1 MTMDEKKMTGKQPI
15 SKDTIFKVML
25 YITYIVS
32 GVFLLKNIVGK
43 NLPGMV
49 AIGIC
54 LVIFTAIL
62 LTLRR
67 LKRDVREQQ
76 FMTSMGILFVV
87 FIISQF
93 SGESYSDDFLLY
105 MAIIALTGLYLR
117 PKYTL
122 IQVILADIMLAV
134 QYLIHPEKAGALGQY
149 ITCLLIFTL
158 AGVILYLV
166 INRGR
171 AFIEV
176 SQNRAEEAE
185 SLLASLQQLGKELE
199 HNFEN
204 SSAGIEGLRKTN
216 DRLNQNA
223 EELRVGSTS
232 ITQGARAVEDTCDSA
247 QVKMEETEKSVATL
261 TDGVRSFEDS
271 LEINRKNMTEMNQQM
286 EVVQSAMGQVN
297 QVFQLLEQQMKEIY
311 KVTEQLKGISSSTT
325 ILALNAS
332 IEAARAGQSGAGF
345 AVVAS
350 KVQNLAVDSNKCS
363 EQVAGVV
370 GQMQRQIQE
379 TTRQLEESELAINAS
394 LGTLQGLQD
403 GFSHLTDQFG
413 NLYQDIEAQNENIN
427 QVNSIF
433 ETLKNDISEMSH
445 CSEENQKAVED
456 IAEAMDVYKE
466 NMDQMI
472 QDTKQVCEM
481 SANLL
486 NLTRQ

>member
-1 MTMDEKKMTGKQPI
+1 MGEEKETGKQPI

-232 ITQGARAVEDTCDSA
+232 ITQGAKAVEDTCDSA
-247 QVKMEETEKSVATL
+247 QVKTEETEKSVAAL

-363 EQVAGVV
+363 EQVASVV

>member
-1 MTMDEKKMTGKQPI
+1 MGEEKETGKQPI

>member
-1 MTMDEKKMTGKQPI
+1 MGEEKETGKQPI

-67 LKRDVREQQ
+67 LKRDVKEQQ

-105 MAIIALTGLYLR
+105 MAIVALTGLYLR

-232 ITQGARAVEDTCDSA
+232 ITQGAKAVEDTCDSA
-247 QVKMEETEKSVATL
+247 QVKMEETEKSVAAL

-363 EQVAGVV
+363 EQVASVV

>member
-1 MTMDEKKMTGKQPI
+1 MGEEKETGKQPI

-67 LKRDVREQQ
+67 LKRDVSEQQ

-363 EQVAGVV
+363 EQVASVV

>member
-1 MTMDEKKMTGKQPI
+1 MGEEKETGKQPI

-122 IQVILADIMLAV
+122 IQVILADIMLAI

-204 SSAGIEGLRKTN
+204 SSAGIESLRKTN

-363 EQVAGVV
+363 EQVASVV

>member
-1 MTMDEKKMTGKQPI
+1 MGEEKETGKQPI

-67 LKRDVREQQ
+67 LKRDVKEQQ

-232 ITQGARAVEDTCDSA
+232 ITQGAKAVEDTCDSA
-247 QVKMEETEKSVATL
+247 QVKMEETEKSVAAL

-363 EQVAGVV
+363 EQVASVV

>member
-1 MTMDEKKMTGKQPI
+1 MGEEKETGKQPI

-122 IQVILADIMLAV
+122 IQVILADIMLAI

>member
-1 MTMDEKKMTGKQPI
+1 MGEEKETGKQPI

-67 LKRDVREQQ
+67 LKRDVKEQQ

-363 EQVAGVV
+363 EQVASVV

>member
-1 MTMDEKKMTGKQPI
+1 MGEEKETGKQPI

-204 SSAGIEGLRKTN
+204 SSAGIESLRKTN

-286 EVVQSAMGQVN
+286 EVVQSAIGQV
-297 QVFQLLEQQMKEIY
+297 
-311 KVTEQLKGISSSTT
+311 KGISSSTT

-433 ETLKNDISEMSH
+433 ETLKNDIS
-445 CSEENQKAVED
+445 
-456 IAEAMDVYKE
+456 
-466 NMDQMI
+466 
-472 QDTKQVCEM
+472 
-481 SANLL
+481 
-486 NLTRQ
+486 

>member
-1 MTMDEKKMTGKQPI
+1 MDEMKMTGKQPI

-32 GVFLLKNIVGK
+32 GAFLLKNIIGG
-43 NLPGMV
+43 NLPGMI
-49 AIGIC
+49 AIGLC

-62 LTLRR
+62 LTLRG
-67 LKRDVREQQ
+67 LKRDIKEQQ

-93 SGESYSDDFLLY
+93 SGKSSSDDFLLY

-134 QYLIHPEKAGALGQY
+134 QYFIHPEKAGALGQY
-149 ITCLLIFTL
+149 ITCFLIFTL

-185 SLLASLQQLGKELE
+185 KLLTSLQQLGEELE
-199 HNFEN
+199 HNFES
-204 SSAGIEGLRKTN
+204 SSAGIEGLRETN
-216 DRLNQNA
+216 DRLHQNA
-223 EELRVGSTS
+223 EELRIGSTS
-232 ITQGARAVEDTCDSA
+232 ITQGARGVEDTCDNV
-247 QVKMEETEKSVATL
+247 QVKMEETEKQVVAL

-297 QVFQLLEQQMKEIY
+297 QVFQLLEQQMKEIFR
-311 KVTEQLKGISSSTT
+311 VTEQLKGIASSTT

-350 KVQNLAVDSNKCS
+350 KVQELAVDSKECS
-363 EQVAGVV
+363 EQVASVV
-370 GQMQRQIQE
+370 GQMQQQIQE
-379 TTRQLEESELAINAS
+379 TTRQLEESGLAINAS
-394 LGTLQGLQD
+394 LGTLQGLQE
-403 GFSHLTDQFG
+403 GFSQLTDQFG
-413 NLYQDIEAQNENIN
+413 NLYQNIEAQNGNIN
-427 QVNSIF
+427 QVNAIF
-433 ETLKNDISEMSH
+433 ETLKNDIDEMSH
-445 CSEENQKAVED
+445 CSDENQKVVEN
-456 IAEAMDVYKE
+456 IAEAMNVYKE

-472 QDTKQVCEM
+472 QDTKQVYEM
-481 SANLL
+481 SSNLL

>member
-1 MTMDEKKMTGKQPI
+1 MGEEKETGKQPI

-67 LKRDVREQQ
+67 LKRDVKEQQ

-247 QVKMEETEKSVATL
+247 QVKMEETEKSVAAL

-363 EQVAGVV
+363 EQVASVV

-394 LGTLQGLQD
+394 LGTLQGLQE

>member
-1 MTMDEKKMTGKQPI
+1 MGEEKETGKQPI

-247 QVKMEETEKSVATL
+247 QVKMEETEKSVAAL

-363 EQVAGVV
+363 EQVASVV

>member
-1 MTMDEKKMTGKQPI
+1 MGEEKETGKQPI

-67 LKRDVREQQ
+67 LKRDVKEQQ

-247 QVKMEETEKSVATL
+247 QVKMEETEKSVAAL

-363 EQVAGVV
+363 EQVASVV

>member
-1 MTMDEKKMTGKQPI
+1 MGEEKETGKQPI

-67 LKRDVREQQ
+67 LKRDVKEQQ

>member
-1 MTMDEKKMTGKQPI
+1 MGEEKETGKQPI

-204 SSAGIEGLRKTN
+204 SSAGIENLRKTN

>member
-1 MTMDEKKMTGKQPI
+1 MGEEKETGKQPI

-204 SSAGIEGLRKTN
+204 SSAGIESLRKTN

-363 EQVAGVV
+363 EQVASVV
-370 GQMQRQIQE
+370 GQM
-379 TTRQLEESELAINAS
+379 
-394 LGTLQGLQD
+394 
-403 GFSHLTDQFG
+403 
-413 NLYQDIEAQNENIN
+413 
-427 QVNSIF
+427 
-433 ETLKNDISEMSH
+433 
-445 CSEENQKAVED
+445 
-456 IAEAMDVYKE
+456 
-466 NMDQMI
+466 
-472 QDTKQVCEM
+472 
-481 SANLL
+481 
-486 NLTRQ
+486 

>member
-1 MTMDEKKMTGKQPI
+1 MDEKKVTGKQPI
-15 SKDTIFKVML
+15 SKDKIFKVML

-32 GVFLLKNIVGK
+32 GAFLLKNIIGG
-43 NLPGMV
+43 NMPGMI
-49 AIGIC
+49 AIGLC
-54 LVIFTAIL
+54 LVIFTAVL
-62 LTLRR
+62 LILRR
-67 LKRDVREQQ
+67 LKRDIKEQQ
-76 FMTSMGILFVV
+76 FMTSMGLLFVV

-93 SGESYSDDFLLY
+93 SGESFSDDFLLY
-105 MAIIALTGLYLR
+105 IAIMALTGLYLR

-134 QYLIHPEKAGALGQY
+134 QYFIHPEKAGALGQY

-176 SQNRAEEAE
+176 SQSRAEEAE
-185 SLLASLQQLGKELE
+185 KLLVSLKQLGEELE
-199 HNFEN
+199 HNFES

-216 DRLNQNA
+216 DRLYQNA
-223 EELRVGSTS
+223 EELRIGSTS
-232 ITQGARAVEDTCDSA
+232 ITQGAKGVEDTCDNV
-247 QVKMEETEKSVATL
+247 QVKMEETEKQVVAL

-271 LEINRKNMTEMNQQM
+271 LEVNRKNMAEMNQQM

-297 QVFQLLEQQMKEIY
+297 QVFQLLEQQMKEIF

-350 KVQNLAVDSNKCS
+350 KVQDLAVDSNKCS
-363 EQVAGVV
+363 EQVASVV

-379 TTRQLEESELAINAS
+379 TTRQLEESGLAINAS
-394 LGTLQGLQD
+394 LDTLQGLQD
-403 GFSHLTDQFG
+403 GFSQLTDQFG
-413 NLYQDIEAQNENIN
+413 NLYQNIEAQNGNIN
-427 QVNSIF
+427 QVNTIF
-433 ETLKNDISEMSH
+433 ETLKNDIDEMSH
-445 CSEENQKAVED
+445 CSDENQKAVED
-456 IAEAMDVYKE
+456 IAEAMNVYKE

-472 QDTKQVCEM
+472 QDTKQVYEM
-481 SANLL
+481 SSNLL
-486 NLTRQ
+486 SLTRQ

>member
-1 MTMDEKKMTGKQPI
+1 MGEEKETGKQPI

-49 AIGIC
+49 AIGLC

-62 LTLRR
+62 LILRG
-67 LKRDVREQQ
+67 LKRDIKEQQ

-93 SGESYSDDFLLY
+93 SGESSSDDFLLY

-122 IQVILADIMLAV
+122 IQVIIADIMLAV
-134 QYLIHPEKAGALGQY
+134 QYFIHPEKAGALGQY

-166 INRGR
+166 IKRGR

-185 SLLASLQQLGKELE
+185 SLLASLQQLGEELE

-204 SSAGIEGLRKTN
+204 SSAGIEGLQKTN

-232 ITQGARAVEDTCDSA
+232 ITQGARVVEDTCDSA
-247 QVKMEETEKSVATL
+247 QIKMEETEKRVAAL
-261 TDGVRSFEDS
+261 TDGVRSFENS
-271 LEINRKNMTEMNQQM
+271 LETNRKNMAEMNQQM

-297 QVFQLLEQQMKEIY
+297 QVFQLLEEQMKEIY
-311 KVTEQLKGISSSTT
+311 KVTEQLKSISSSTT

-370 GQMQRQIQE
+370 GQMQHQIQE

-413 NLYQDIEAQNENIN
+413 NLYQDIEAQNENVN

>member
-1 MTMDEKKMTGKQPI
+1 MGEEKETGKQPI

-204 SSAGIEGLRKTN
+204 SSAGIESLGKTN

>member
-1 MTMDEKKMTGKQPI
+1 MDEKKVTRKQPI
-15 SKDTIFKVML
+15 SKDKIFKVML

-32 GVFLLKNIVGK
+32 GAFLLKNIIGG
-43 NLPGMV
+43 NLPGIV
-49 AIGIC
+49 AIGLC

-62 LTLRR
+62 LTLRG
-67 LKRDVREQQ
+67 LKRDVKEQQ

-93 SGESYSDDFLLY
+93 SGESSSDDFLLY
-105 MAIIALTGLYLR
+105 MAIMALTGLYLR

-134 QYLIHPEKAGALGQY
+134 QYFIHPEKAGAPEQY

-176 SQNRAEEAE
+176 SQSRAEEAE
-185 SLLASLQQLGKELE
+185 NLLASLQQLGEELE
-199 HNFEN
+199 HNFES

-216 DRLNQNA
+216 DRLYQNA
-223 EELRVGSTS
+223 EELRIGSTS
-232 ITQGARAVEDTCDSA
+232 ITQGAKGVEDTCDNV
-247 QVKMEETEKSVATL
+247 QVKMEETEKQVVAL

-271 LEINRKNMTEMNQQM
+271 LEVNRKNMAEMNQQM

-297 QVFQLLEQQMKEIY
+297 QVFQLLEQQMKEIF

-350 KVQNLAVDSNKCS
+350 KVQDLAVDSNKCS
-363 EQVAGVV
+363 EQVASVV

-379 TTRQLEESELAINAS
+379 TTRQLEESGLAINAS
-394 LGTLQGLQD
+394 LDTLQGLQD
-403 GFSHLTDQFG
+403 GFSQLTDQFG
-413 NLYQDIEAQNENIN
+413 NLYQNIEAQNGNIN
-427 QVNSIF
+427 QVNTIF
-433 ETLKNDISEMSH
+433 ETLKNDIDEMSH
-445 CSEENQKAVED
+445 CSDENQKAVED
-456 IAEAMDVYKE
+456 IAEAMNVYKE

-472 QDTKQVCEM
+472 QDTKQVYEL
-481 SANLL
+481 SSNLL
-486 NLTRQ
+486 SLTRQ

>member
-1 MTMDEKKMTGKQPI
+1 MGEEKETGKQPI

-166 INRGR
+166 ISN
-171 AFIEV
+171 
-176 SQNRAEEAE
+176 N
-185 SLLASLQQLGKELE
+185 
-199 HNFEN
+199 N
-204 SSAGIEGLRKTN
+204 T
-216 DRLNQNA
+216 
-223 EELRVGSTS
+223 TS
-232 ITQGARAVEDTCDSA
+232 R
-247 QVKMEETEKSVATL
+247 
-261 TDGVRSFEDS
+261 
-271 LEINRKNMTEMNQQM
+271 MT
-286 EVVQSAMGQVN
+286 
-297 QVFQLLEQQMKEIY
+297 K
-311 KVTEQLKGISSSTT
+311 
-325 ILALNAS
+325 
-332 IEAARAGQSGAGF
+332 
-345 AVVAS
+345 
-350 KVQNLAVDSNKCS
+350 
-363 EQVAGVV
+363 
-370 GQMQRQIQE
+370 
-379 TTRQLEESELAINAS
+379 
-394 LGTLQGLQD
+394 
-403 GFSHLTDQFG
+403 
-413 NLYQDIEAQNENIN
+413 
-427 QVNSIF
+427 
-433 ETLKNDISEMSH
+433 
-445 CSEENQKAVED
+445 
-456 IAEAMDVYKE
+456 
-466 NMDQMI
+466 
-472 QDTKQVCEM
+472 
-481 SANLL
+481 
-486 NLTRQ
+486 

>member
-1 MTMDEKKMTGKQPI
+1 MGEEKETGKQPI

-204 SSAGIEGLRKTN
+204 SSAGIESLRKTN

-297 QVFQLLEQQMKEIY
+297 RVFQLLEQQMKEIY

-370 GQMQRQIQE
+370 GQMQ
-379 TTRQLEESELAINAS
+379 
-394 LGTLQGLQD
+394 
-403 GFSHLTDQFG
+403 
-413 NLYQDIEAQNENIN
+413 
-427 QVNSIF
+427 
-433 ETLKNDISEMSH
+433 
-445 CSEENQKAVED
+445 
-456 IAEAMDVYKE
+456 
-466 NMDQMI
+466 
-472 QDTKQVCEM
+472 
-481 SANLL
+481 
-486 NLTRQ
+486 